1 MEKDIS
7 NIKKKIETII
17 KILDE
22 KQRRLVLAAEA
33 KSLGYGGIKL
43 ISELSGVSRRT
54 ITRGIKEIENE
65 DKNVFNTERCRKKG
79 GGRKTIEETQ
89 PGIKKAIEQILEAH
103 TKGDPET
110 PLIWTSKSLR
120 HLEAE
125 LKEIG
130 FTIDHATIARL
141 LKELGYSLQGN
152 RKELA
157 IKEQHPDRNAQ
168 FEYINKMTKLF
179 FIKGIPVLS
188 IDAKKKENI
197 GNFKNNG
204 KEYHKKG
211 SATKVLDHDFPISE
225 LGKATPYGVYDIFKN
240 HGFVNVG
247 LSSDTA
253 EFAVE
258 SLRKWQSIV
267 GAQQYPNAKEIMI
280 TADCGGSNSY
290 RTRLWK
296 MQLQILAN
304 ELRKKI
310 TVLHFPPGT
319 SKWNKIEHRL
329 FSFISMNW
337 RGQPLIS
344 EAVIVDLIASTKT
357 DTGLKVDCVI
367 DKNLYPRGIKVLD
380 EDFDA
385 INIKPHKFHGEW
397 NYTISPQPTKRK
409 KKSKM

>member
-1 MEKDIS
+1 MEKDNS
-7 NIKKKIETII
+7 QLREKLKIFMEV
-17 KILDE
+17 LDE
-22 KQRRLVLAAEA
+22 KQRRILLAAEA
-33 KSLGYGGIKL
+33 KSLGYGGIQL
-43 ISELSGVSRRT
+43 ISGITGVSRRT
-54 ITRGIKEIENE
+54 ISKGIKEIGSN
-65 DKNVFNTERCRKKG
+65 DSNIFDTSRSRKKG
-79 GGRKTIEETQ
+79 GGRKPIEQTQ
-89 PGIKKAIEQILEAH
+89 PGIKEAIEQMLEGY

-120 HLEAE
+120 NIEAG
-125 LKEIG
+125 LKEKG
-130 FTIDHATIARL
+130 FTADHATITRL
-141 LKELGYSLQGN
+141 LKELGYSLQSN
-152 RKELA
+152 RKQLA
-157 IKEQHPDRNAQ
+157 IKPSHPDRNAQ
-168 FEYINKMTKLF
+168 FEYINKMTKLY

-204 KEYHKKG
+204 KEYRKKG
-211 SATKVLDHDFPISE
+211 EPIEVLDHDFPIAE

-267 GAQQYPNAKEIMI
+267 GSKHYPDAKEIMI
-280 TADCGGSNSY
+280 TADCGGSNGN

-296 MQLQILAN
+296 TQLQELAN
-304 ELRKKI
+304 ELKKKI

-329 FSFISMNW
+329 FSFISKNW

-344 EAVIVDLIASTKT
+344 EAVILDLIASTKT
-357 DTGLKVDCVI
+357 ETGLTVECVI
-367 DKNLYPRGIKVLD
+367 DKNTYPRGIKVED
-380 EDFDA
+380 EVFEV
-385 INIKPHKFHGEW
+385 INIKPHKFHGDW
-397 NYTISPQPTKRK
+397 NYTISPQ
-409 KKSKM
+409 KKSKNKK